1 MKTCECGCGRPV
13 ERPYG
18 KLAEPCRIERLK
30 HGGKSAAAKLN
41 YAKREKQ
48 KRDERRSLLT
58 AVPVTAKCP
67 TCLRRHTIDLPP
79 ALVEK
84 NKMPRIYCPVH
95 EGNRSRSED
104 TYAFGSLPT

>member
-13 ERPYG
+13 ERAHG
-18 KLAEPCRIERLK
+18 KLAEPCRIERQK

-48 KRDERRSLLT
+48 KRDDRRSVLT
-58 AVPVTAKCP
+58 AVSVTAKCP
-67 TCLRRHTIDLPP
+67 CCLRRHTIDLPP

-95 EGNRSRSED
+95 EGNRNRSED
-104 TYAFGSLPT
+104 TYTFGRFPT